1 VSTPAV
7 RPTPHVSRRT
17 ALLGIGVLGAAT
29 AGCTPYT
36 VDQPAV
42 SVPTPSGPPG
52 TDPDV
57 ALVTAVLGR
66 EQDMLDRLV
75 ATARRHRGLASLLA
89 EARRVHGA
97 HVRLLREAAPAAST
111 SPTPTAPSASPG
123 PAGPG
128 RVDRQPARALA
139 VLARHEDELGL
150 VARRS
155 AFTAQSGAF
164 ARVLA
169 SMAAA
174 AAQQATVIRAAAR
187 DQAAGRP
194 G

>member
-1 VSTPAV
+1 VSTPAA

-57 ALVTAVLGR
+57 ALVATVLGR
-66 EQDMLDRLV
+66 EQDLLDRFA
-75 ATARRHRGLASLLA
+75 ATARRHRGLAPLLA
-89 EARRVHGA
+89 EAKRVHGA
-97 HVRLLREAAPAAST
+97 HVRLLREAAPAGPAE
-111 SPTPTAPSASPG
+111 PAG
-123 PAGPG
+123 PAGPA
-128 RVDRQPARALA
+128 RVDRRPARALA
-139 VLARHEDELGL
+139 ALARHEDELGV
-150 VARRS
+150 VAKRS

-187 DQAAGRP
+187 DQAAGRSA
-194 G
+194 